1 MIRPS
6 DTLLSAAPSFLAST
20 GERIRDAQEQTL
32 GFTRTPTT
40 AKAAGGVSLS
50 IQECPAPGCHRTFS
64 VERSGRIPRHRAGS
78 NPFSRGGAPTAPV
91 CRGSDLI
98 ILQE

>member
-1 MIRPS
+1 MNFPP
-6 DTLLSAAPSFLAST
+6 DTLLSPAPNSLVST
-20 GERIRDAQEQTL
+20 ADRIRRAQEQTL

-50 IQECPAPGCHRTFS
+50 TQECPTPGCHRTFS
-64 VERSGRIPRHRAGS
+64 VERSGRIPRHRAGT